1 MAATTK
7 TLYLYE
13 TRHCTRHGEAQV
25 EGLDVFF
32 PDDVDNWTDVLDCR
46 IAPYT
51 EYSLQENCE
60 YAVGVRKKFILVT
73 EAQVAQE
80 GPPTPVE

>member
-1 MAATTK
+1 MADTTK
-7 TLYLYE
+7 KLYLYE
-13 TRHCTRHGEAQV
+13 TRHCSRHAQVEV

-46 IAPYT
+46 IKPYT
-51 EYSLQENCE
+51 EHSLQENCE

-73 EAQVAQE
+73 DAQVAQE
-80 GPPTPVE
+80 APPTAD